1 MLTWNCAVFVLSTPA
16 RDRLAFAS
24 VPAPLLT
31 NFASQLEA
39 GVLDETIGS
48 YLALS
53 PRGRRL
59 GRATAT
65 TRPGLYD
72 QLARASTATRAER
85 AARGSRS
92 DTRRF
97 ATKRLEAVSDGPQD
111 SEPA

>member
-39 GVLDETIGS
+39 GALDETIGS

-72 QLARASTATRAER
+72 QLAPRARLLVPER
-85 AARGSRS
+85 AARVPGQIR
-92 DTRRF
+92 RRF